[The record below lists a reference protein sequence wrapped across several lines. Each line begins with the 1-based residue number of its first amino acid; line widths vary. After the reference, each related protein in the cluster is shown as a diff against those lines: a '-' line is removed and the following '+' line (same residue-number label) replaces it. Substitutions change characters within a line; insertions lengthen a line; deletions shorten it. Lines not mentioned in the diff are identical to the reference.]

1 MGIGKSLTRLAGCSA
16 LALALG
22 GCGVPTALTVA
33 GIAGD
38 AVSRAATGK
47 GMIDAAVSQV
57 SERDCRM
64 SRVLK
69 GEDVCR
75 DAAPEAAKPALA
87 MAAAAPDAMPIADVT
102 FEGRDG
108 GGVMW
113 APVEGGW
120 VPVDQATDSEERMS
134 SVSGAAMPSDAKS
147 PAPSADVL
155 ILSAAGSD
163 ERIGSPAMDHPRA
176 MPHSMTMKK

>member
-120 VPVDQATDSEERMS
+120 VPVDQATELRGTH
-134 SVSGAAMPSDAKS
+134 VVRFRRGHAVGRQVAGA
-147 PAPSADVL
+147 V
-155 ILSAAGSD
+155 
-163 ERIGSPAMDHPRA
+163 RRRA
-176 MPHSMTMKK
+176 HLVRRGLG